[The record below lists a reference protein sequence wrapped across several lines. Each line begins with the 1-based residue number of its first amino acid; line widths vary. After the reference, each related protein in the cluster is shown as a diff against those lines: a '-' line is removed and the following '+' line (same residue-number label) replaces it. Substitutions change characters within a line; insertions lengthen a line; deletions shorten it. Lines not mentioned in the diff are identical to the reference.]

1 METKKIIDY
10 EFAKLEYDA
19 GENILFFRVKQDI
32 EVDVREIKEMLRYAE
47 EVMGP
52 KRHFAVIDFG
62 VSFLSTS
69 EARSLYAQSP
79 YIQKYRIADA
89 FIVRSLPLRIV
100 ANFFINVTRPKVKT
114 RLFTDETLA
123 IEWLKKI
130 RESNT
135 LEVSK

>member
-10 EFAKLEYDA
+10 EFARLEYYS
-19 GENILFFRVKQDI
+19 ETNILFFRVKQDL
-32 EVDVREIKEMLRYAE
+32 EVDVEEIKEMLRYAE

-52 KRHFAVIDFG
+52 KRHLAVIDFG
-62 VSFLSTS
+62 VSVLSTS

-89 FIVRSLPLRIV
+89 FIVKSLPLRIV
-100 ANFFINVTRPKVKT
+100 ANFFINVTRPKVRT

-123 IEWLKKI
+123 IEWLGKI
-130 RESNT
+130 KD
-135 LEVSK
+135 V